1 MLGVLQAFELEVAH
15 DLALFGLLLGFHGQ
29 LEKWANFGVD
39 RGRGGIRGMTRLLK
53 NGWILGLTVEG
64 DGIRGLILLCSI
76 AALLLR
82 FADVALEAVGAAA

>member
-1 MLGVLQAFELEVAH
+1 
-15 DLALFGLLLGFHGQ
+15 
-29 LEKWANFGVD
+29 
-39 RGRGGIRGMTRLLK
+39 MTRLLK